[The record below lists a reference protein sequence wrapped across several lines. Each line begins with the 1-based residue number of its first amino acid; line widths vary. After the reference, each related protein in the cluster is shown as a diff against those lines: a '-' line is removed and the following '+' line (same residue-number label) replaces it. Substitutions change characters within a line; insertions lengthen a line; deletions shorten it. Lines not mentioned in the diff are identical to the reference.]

1 VSSSTRLTTAVE
13 TALIAGGFVVLF
25 ALLPH
30 ALFSTDDRTRF
41 DDIEQLLQHGHLTG
55 SHFSLVMPLASA
67 PFLLLGK
74 VLGSPEWWAARFNV
88 IVVAVGTLV
97 VFRLVRGRAD
107 LSLVRIAVLVLCFAS
122 FLTSALRGYGAETFS
137 ATMVAVGIV
146 ALVTGRRVGGWAA
159 MVIGVVNT
167 PPALIGLSLI
177 ACAELLRT
185 KRLRCLAPL
194 VAAAALIMLESWVRR
209 GGPLVTGYH
218 GDHGVKTILPYSGRP
233 GFSYPLL
240 FGIASIL
247 FSFGRGLLFYM
258 PGLLL
263 WFGVET
269 RRLAQ
274 SCRST
279 IVSTLLFVAG
289 LVLVYAKWWAW
300 YGGFSWGPR
309 FFTVAAI
316 PASLLLAVRLQR
328 PSASIRSAGITV
340 VVLAASA
347 WVSIAGAV
355 ADLNW
360 FATFCNQNDYSLES
374 ICWYTPEFS
383 GVGRPLVQFPA
394 LTVSTAV
401 VVGYCALVFAYLA
414 ARPCIT
420 LVRASTSLRP
430 ALARTRPVSHSRASR
445 RP

>member
-1 VSSSTRLTTAVE
+1 MSSPRRLVAALE
-13 TALIAGGFVVLF
+13 TGLIAGGFGVLF

-30 ALFSTDDRTRF
+30 AFTSIDDQTRF
-41 DDIEQLLQHGHLTG
+41 DDVEQLLQHGHLTA

-74 VLGSPEWWAARFNV
+74 VLGSPEWWAERFNV
-88 IVVAVGTLV
+88 IVVAIGTLI
-97 VFRLVRGRAD
+97 VFRLLRGRAD
-107 LSLVRIAVLVLCFAS
+107 VSLVRIAVLVLCFAS

-146 ALVTGRRVGGWAA
+146 ALVTGRRLSGWAA
-159 MVIGVVNT
+159 IVIGVVNT
-167 PPALIGLSLI
+167 PPALAGLAVI
-177 ACAELLRT
+177 AVAELLRT

-194 VAAAALIMLESWVRR
+194 VAAVALIMLEAWIRR
-209 GGPLVTGYH
+209 GGPLATGYA
-218 GDHGVKTILPYSGRP
+218 GDHGVRTILPYSGRP

-279 IVSTLLFVAG
+279 IVLMLLFVAG

-309 FFTVAAI
+309 FFTFAAI
-316 PASLLLAVRLQR
+316 PASLLIAVRLQR
-328 PSASIRSAGITV
+328 PSVSVLSAGVTV

-355 ADLNW
+355 ADLEW
-360 FATFCNQNDYSLES
+360 FAKFCNQDNYALES
-374 ICWYTPEFS
+374 VCWYTPEFS
-383 GVGRPLVQFPA
+383 PIGRPLVQFPA
-394 LTVSTAV
+394 LTVSIAV
-401 VVGYCALVFAYLA
+401 VLGYCALVFAYLA

-420 LVRASTSLRP
+420 LVRGLGTVGR
-430 ALARTRPVSHSRASR
+430 LAWATGR